1 MTTVTKVV
9 QAMQTILTHTADQA
23 AQLTR
28 FVQRRSKLSGA
39 AFVQTLVFGW
49 LANPQAS
56 LEELAQTAATRG
68 VRISPQGLEQR
79 FTPAAAQCLREVLQ
93 AGLAT
98 LIAADPVAIPLLR
111 RFEGVYL
118 VDSSV
123 ISLPAALAEVWPGSG
138 GSSGPRAALKLQVR
152 LELSR
157 GQLELALQA
166 GRAHDCT
173 TPWQSVPAGALRL
186 ADLGYFDLGIL
197 AQLQAQG
204 SYWLTRVKAGTQLGD
219 QGGRL
224 GELAEFLSEQASQVV
239 DRPLE
244 LGQVQRLACRLIAG
258 RVPESVA
265 NQRRR
270 RLHQQARR
278 KGQAVSQ
285 ARLAL
290 ADWTIF
296 ATNLSVEQ
304 LSVEEALVLGRVRW
318 QIELLFKLWKSHGQL
333 AAWRSE
339 KPWRILCEVYAKLLA
354 MLVQHWICL
363 VSCWEYPD
371 RSLVKATQTVRK
383 QAWHLASVFDC
394 AQRLTEVLR
403 LIQRCL
409 AAGCR
414 INQRRAEPHT
424 YQLLLQFNHGG
435 LA

>member
-23 AQLTR
+23 AHLTR

-49 LANPQAS
+49 LANPQAT

-79 FTPAAAQCLREVLQ
+79 FTPAAAQCLQQVLESS
-93 AGLAT
+93 LAT
-98 LIAADPVAIPLLR
+98 LIETDPVAIPLLQ
-111 RFEGVYL
+111 RFHGVYL
-118 VDSSV
+118 LDSSV
-123 ISLPAALAEVWPGSG
+123 IALPTALAQVWPGGG

-152 LELSR
+152 FELSR
-157 GQLELALQA
+157 GRLELALQA

-173 TPWQSVPAGALRL
+173 TPFQSVPAGALRL
-186 ADLGYFDLGIL
+186 ADLGYFDLGVL

-204 SYWLTRVKAGTQLGD
+204 SYWLTRVKAGTRVGD

-224 GELAEFLSEQASQVV
+224 GELAELLSEQASHVV
-239 DRPLE
+239 DRPIE
-244 LGQVQRLACRLIAG
+244 LGQVPQLACRLIAV
-258 RVPESVA
+258 RVPEPVA

-270 RLHQQARR
+270 RLHKEARR

-304 LSVEEALVLGRVRW
+304 LSVAEALVLGRVRW
-318 QIELLFKLWKSHGQL
+318 QIELLFKLWKSQGQL
-333 AAWRSE
+333 DQSRSS
-339 KPWRILCEVYAKLLA
+339 KPWRVLCEVYAKLVAL
-354 MLVQHWICL
+354 LIQHWICL
-363 VSCWEYPD
+363 ASGWQYAD
-371 RSLVKATQTVRK
+371 RSLSKAAQTLSK
-383 QAWHLASVFDC
+383 QAGHLASVFDC
-394 AQRLTEVLR
+394 ALRVAEVLGV
-403 LIQRCL
+403 IQRCL

-414 INQRRAEPHT
+414 INKRRADPHT
-424 YQLLLQFNHGG
+424 FQLLLQFDHGG